1 MGGKETKVAPKD
13 WPTGHDVDRSSTQYK
28 LTPQMAYKNIF
39 FSPKNR
45 SKCKYRGKSPQRPD
59 LDVFGLPEN
68 ESGIHLSPKNL
79 DKAVAK
85 LSILRVQ
92 HCSTSLLSFALI
104 GLLSGI
110 PDAPQITASSPTA
123 SNYMWTR

>member
-13 WPTGHDVDRSSTQYK
+13 WPTGHDVDRSGTQYK
-28 LTPQMAYKNIF
+28 LTLQMAYKNIF

-92 HCSTSLLSFALI
+92 HCSTK
-104 GLLSGI
+104 
-110 PDAPQITASSPTA
+110 PSPSRVRP
-123 SNYMWTR
+123 SNGMGMVSTRINRTRVT

>member
-1 MGGKETKVAPKD
+1 VEIHGRLSAGVDGEGGGMGGKETKVAPKD
-13 WPTGHDVDRSSTQYK
+13 WPTGHDVDRSGTQYK

-92 HCSTSLLSFALI
+92 HCSMAK
-104 GLLSGI
+104 
-110 PDAPQITASSPTA
+110 ITP
-123 SNYMWTR
+123 